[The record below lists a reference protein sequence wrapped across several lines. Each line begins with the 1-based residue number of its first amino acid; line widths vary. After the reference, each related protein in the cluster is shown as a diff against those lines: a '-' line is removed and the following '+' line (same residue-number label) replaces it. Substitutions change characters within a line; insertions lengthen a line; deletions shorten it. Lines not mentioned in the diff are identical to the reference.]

1 MDTNEN
7 ARPSHGGGAHH
18 ASAQVDGPAT
28 TSNPRLPTVGGT
40 VANVVRGGL
49 IGLAETIPGVSGG
62 TVALIT
68 GIYERLIAS
77 AKNITEL
84 PKDLATK
91 GDWRASARNI
101 DWWLLLPVAVGM
113 LAAVFSMAGIMESF
127 VTDQPVASKA
137 LFMGMI
143 AMSVL
148 IPFQEIRPGA
158 LERPGMRGKAI
169 AIFVFFAVATFWL
182 TSLPQA
188 TASTDPSLWIV
199 FFAASIAICALVLPG
214 VSGSFFL
221 LVVGLYAPTMAA
233 VDQRDFAYLGVFMLG
248 ALLGIVLFVRLLE
261 WLLAHKHTVT
271 MAAMA
276 GLLLGSLR
284 ALWPWQAEDGSM
296 LRAGDDWPM
305 ALGLFLLGAFIV
317 GIVAWVQHRFSE
329 RESVR

>member
-7 ARPSHGGGAHH
+7 TRPAPRSRVPAP
-18 ASAQVDGPAT
+18 VDGPAVNT
-28 TSNPRLPTVGGT
+28 DPRPPTPAGT
-40 VANVVRGGL
+40 AANVVRGGL

-62 TVALIT
+62 TVALVT

-84 PKDLATK
+84 PKDAVTK
-91 GDWRASARNI
+91 GDWRATARKI

-113 LAAVFSMAGIMESF
+113 LAVVFSLAGIMESF

-158 LERPGMRGKAI
+158 LERPGMRGKVI
-169 AIFVFFAVATFWL
+169 AIFVSFAVATFWL

-221 LVVGLYAPTMAA
+221 LVAGLYAPTMAA

-261 WLLAHKHTVT
+261 WLLEHKHTVT
-271 MAAMA
+271 LVAMA

-296 LRAGDDWPM
+296 LRVGDDWPM
-305 ALGLFLLGAFIV
+305 ALGLFMLGAFIV
-317 GIVAWVQHRFSE
+317 GVVAWVQHRFSE
-329 RESVR
+329 PEDVR

>member
-1 MDTNEN
+1 MDTNKN
-7 ARPSHGGGAHH
+7 TRPALRSRVPAP
-18 ASAQVDGPAT
+18 VDGPAVNT
-28 TSNPRLPTVGGT
+28 DPRPPTPVGT
-40 VANVVRGGL
+40 AANVVRGGL
-49 IGLAETIPGVSGG
+49 IGLAETVPGVSGG
-62 TVALIT
+62 TVALVT

-84 PKDLATK
+84 PKDAVTK
-91 GDWRASARNI
+91 GDWRATARKI
-101 DWWLLLPVAVGM
+101 DWWLLLPVGIGMVAV
-113 LAAVFSMAGIMESF
+113 VFSMAGIMESF

-158 LERPGMRGKAI
+158 LERPGMRGKVI

-221 LVVGLYAPTMAA
+221 LVAGLYAPTMAA

-261 WLLAHKHTVT
+261 WLLEHKHTVT
-271 MAAMA
+271 LVAMA

-296 LRAGDDWPM
+296 LRVGDDWPM
-305 ALGLFLLGAFIV
+305 ALGLFMLGAFIV
-317 GIVAWVQHRFSE
+317 GVVAWVQHRFSE
-329 RESVR
+329 PEDVR

>member
-7 ARPSHGGGAHH
+7 TRPSRDRRPHRTPAP
-18 ASAQVDGPAT
+18 VDGPASST
-28 TSNPRLPTVGGT
+28 DPRPPTVGGT
-40 VANVVRGGL
+40 AANVVRGGL

-62 TVALIT
+62 TVALVT

-84 PKDLATK
+84 PKDAVTK
-91 GDWRASARNI
+91 GDWRATARKI

-113 LAAVFSMAGIMESF
+113 LAVVFSMAGIMESF

-158 LERPGMRGKAI
+158 LERPGMRGKVI
-169 AIFVFFAVATFWL
+169 AIFVSFAVATFWL

-221 LVVGLYAPTMAA
+221 LVAGLYAPTMAA

-261 WLLAHKHTVT
+261 WLLEHKHTVT
-271 MAAMA
+271 LVAMA

-296 LRAGDDWPM
+296 LRVGDDWPM
-305 ALGLFLLGAFIV
+305 ALGLFMLGAFIV
-317 GIVAWVQHRFSE
+317 GVVAWVQHRFSE
-329 RESVR
+329 PEDVR

>member
-7 ARPSHGGGAHH
+7 TRTAPRSRVPAP
-18 ASAQVDGPAT
+18 VDGPAVNT
-28 TSNPRLPTVGGT
+28 DPRPPTPAGT
-40 VANVVRGGL
+40 AANVVRGGL

-62 TVALIT
+62 TVALVT

-84 PKDLATK
+84 PKDAVTK
-91 GDWRASARNI
+91 GDWRATARKI

-113 LAAVFSMAGIMESF
+113 LAVVFSMAGIMESF
-127 VTDQPVASKA
+127 VTGQPVASKA

-158 LERPGMRGKAI
+158 LERPGMRGKVI
-169 AIFVFFAVATFWL
+169 AIFVSFAVATFWL

-221 LVVGLYAPTMAA
+221 LVAGLYAPTMAA

-261 WLLAHKHTVT
+261 WLLEHKHTVT
-271 MAAMA
+271 LVAMA

-296 LRAGDDWPM
+296 LRVGDDWPM
-305 ALGLFLLGAFIV
+305 ALGLFMLGAFIV
-317 GIVAWVQHRFSE
+317 GVVAWVQHRFSE
-329 RESVR
+329 PEDVR

>member
-7 ARPSHGGGAHH
+7 TRPAPRSRVPAP
-18 ASAQVDGPAT
+18 VDGPAVNT
-28 TSNPRLPTVGGT
+28 DPRPPTPAGT
-40 VANVVRGGL
+40 AANVVRGGL
-49 IGLAETIPGVSGG
+49 IGLAETVPGVSGG
-62 TVALIT
+62 TVALVT

-84 PKDLATK
+84 PKDAVTK
-91 GDWRASARNI
+91 GDWRATARKI

-113 LAAVFSMAGIMESF
+113 LAVVFSMAGIMESF

-158 LERPGMRGKAI
+158 LERPGMRGKVI
-169 AIFVFFAVATFWL
+169 AIFVSFAVATFWL

-221 LVVGLYAPTMAA
+221 LVAGLYAPTMAA

-261 WLLAHKHTVT
+261 WLLEHKHTVT
-271 MAAMA
+271 LVAMA

-296 LRAGDDWPM
+296 LRVGDDWPM
-305 ALGLFLLGAFIV
+305 ALGLFMLGAFIV
-317 GIVAWVQHRFSE
+317 DVVAWVQHRFSE
-329 RESVR
+329 PEDVR

>member
-7 ARPSHGGGAHH
+7 TRPSRDRRPHRTPAP
-18 ASAQVDGPAT
+18 VDGP
-28 TSNPRLPTVGGT
+28 TSSTDPRPPTVGGT
-40 VANVVRGGL
+40 AANVVRGGL

-62 TVALIT
+62 TVALVT

-77 AKNITEL
+77 AKNITEI

-91 GDWRASARNI
+91 SDWRRTAGKV

-113 LAAVFSMAGIMESF
+113 LAVVFSMAGIMESF

-158 LERPGMRGKAI
+158 MERPGMRGKAV
-169 AIFVFFAVATFWL
+169 AVFVFFAVATFWL

-188 TASTDPSLWIV
+188 TLSSDPSLLVV

-233 VDQRDFAYLGVFMLG
+233 VDQRNFAYLGVFMLG

-261 WLLAHKHTVT
+261 WLLEHKHTVT
-271 MAAMA
+271 LVAMA

-284 ALWPWQAEDGSM
+284 ALWPWQDEDGAM
-296 LRAGDDWPM
+296 LRVGDDWPM
-305 ALGLFLLGAFIV
+305 ALGLFMLGALIV

-329 RESVR
+329 PEPVR